1 MAGRLETEIIHNS
14 DGSIGVYGNGVEF
27 MRFDGAT
34 KRLIPQGTVAAA
46 ATDGAIFKAGSSTTP
61 ASTPIATQAAN
72 MSMFRVITGLDHTG
86 SYGGYFR
93 SYVRTAGISADAF
106 RAYGTVH
113 NVAAATVRGA
123 HISLNFSDT
132 GTVTG
137 LGCALEATLHI
148 PNQATQAGT
157 LYAVKA
163 AINSDGSTSDPAGAT
178 NLAYFA
184 AVNQGDATGGAD
196 VDDDAVLFHIDGH
209 TIADDNMVDE
219 KATEYA
225 LAEISHGIKI
235 RVGSTTMWLLASTTN
250 PKST

>member
-1 MAGRLETEIIHNS
+1 MPAANLKSEWASGHLVFKGAARTEYKNVS
-14 DGSIGVYGNGVEF
+14 AE
-27 MRFDGAT
+27 
-34 KRLIPQGTVAAA
+34 
-46 ATDGAIFKAGSSTTP
+46 TDGAVFKAGATTAGQRLASS
-61 ASTPIATQAAN
+61 AAN
-72 MSMFRVITGLDHTG
+72 QSMFREITEFNHD
-86 SYGGYFR
+86 GGYGR
-93 SYVRTAGISADAF
+93 YNRAYVKTAAISADAL
-106 RAYGTVH
+106 RAFATVED
-113 NVAAATVRGA
+113 VAAATVRGA
-123 HISLNFSDT
+123 HISLSMGAS

-148 PNQATQAGT
+148 PTTAGQTGT

-163 AINSDGSTSDPAGAT
+163 AINSDGAASDPAGAT

-196 VDDDAVLFHIDGH
+196 VDTDAVLFHIDGH

-219 KATEYA
+219 KASEYA
-225 LAEISHGIKI
+225 LAEISHGIKV